1 MVLWLPLL
9 SNAVSTE
16 DASVSIQ
23 TNVMPELLVITSIKP
38 LALIAQAALGN
49 SMNVEFLQSAN
60 QSAHDLTLSAS
71 ALDKIHRASLIVLVG
86 DQFEPR
92 VAKVVEGI
100 PGKALLQ
107 VLDLPIFGERSRC
120 A

>member
-1 MVLWLPLL
+1 MCFRRRASIKKLFCNAIGVMVLLLPLL

-60 QSAHDLTLSAS
+60 QSAHDLTPVSYTHL
-71 ALDKIHRASLIVLVG
+71 RAH
-86 DQFEPR
+86 ET
-92 VAKVVEGI
+92 
-100 PGKALLQ
+100 
-107 VLDLPIFGERSRC
+107 
-120 A
+120 